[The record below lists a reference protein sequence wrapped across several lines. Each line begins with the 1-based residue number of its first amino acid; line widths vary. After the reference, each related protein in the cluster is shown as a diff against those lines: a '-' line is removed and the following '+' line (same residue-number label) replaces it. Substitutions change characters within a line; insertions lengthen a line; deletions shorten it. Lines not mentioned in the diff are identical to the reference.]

1 MHGAAKHA
9 EDRRTGLHWM
19 PVSGVQP
26 IAYVARLDDRPLAIL
41 EYVPGSGFRMTACSG
56 EMLGLFGSA
65 EDASRALQ
73 SWVQRPRERAAV

>member
-1 MHGAAKHA
+1 MQGVAKHA

-41 EYVPGSGFRMTACSG
+41 EFVPGSGYRMTACTG
-56 EMLGLFGSA
+56 EAIGVFASA
-65 EDASRALQ
+65 EDASRVLQ
-73 SWVQRPRERAAV
+73 SWLARPREGVTA